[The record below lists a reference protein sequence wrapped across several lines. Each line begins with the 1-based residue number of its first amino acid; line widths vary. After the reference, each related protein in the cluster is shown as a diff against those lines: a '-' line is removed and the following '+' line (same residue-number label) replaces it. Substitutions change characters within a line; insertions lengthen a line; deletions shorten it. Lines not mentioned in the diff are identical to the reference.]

1 MCIYSLHTLLSL
13 LLFDV
18 LIIMTRKAF
27 ICISLLIY
35 ESSFWVVDGAPLVRE
50 KCVQV
55 HSSIKLFTSTI

>member
-1 MCIYSLHTLLSL
+1 MCVYSLHTLLSL

-35 ESSFWVVDGAPLVRE
+35 ESSFWVDGAPIVRE
-50 KCVQV
+50 KYVQV
-55 HSSIKLFTSTI
+55 HSSIKLFTKAI